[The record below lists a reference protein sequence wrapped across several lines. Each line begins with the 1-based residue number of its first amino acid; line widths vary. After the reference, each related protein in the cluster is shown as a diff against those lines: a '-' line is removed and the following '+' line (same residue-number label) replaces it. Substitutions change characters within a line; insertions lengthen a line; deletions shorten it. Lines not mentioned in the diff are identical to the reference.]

1 MKRGKI
7 QMTKITKKEIR
18 SLTKKEQKNLKRKFI
33 SDTLSKYN
41 VFTGAE
47 KRQLRDSGFD
57 KIALYIQ
64 EKNKQLKAEGK
75 KRIAEKGIIKDVQ
88 KVFNKFDLEKKYD
101 RLQYKPL
108 DQANKKYLL
117 KYKYHYIV
125 RYEVKV
131 GGEKLERFF
140 TLSTIKKLSK
150 KDVIQEFREAFDE
163 DNRNNYQGEELI
175 VGSIQI
181 VEAYEPIK

>member
-1 MKRGKI
+1 
-7 QMTKITKKEIR
+7 MTRAERRKETYNILIKNGYSSQEARRLRDVGIKKLAE
-18 SLTKKEQKNLKRKFI
+18 LTQQKNEGQKKKI
-33 SDTLSKYN
+33 NIDK
-41 VFTGAE
+41 VIKKVE
-47 KRQLRDSGFD
+47 KVKKPKTKD
-57 KIALYIQ
+57 
-64 EKNKQLKAEGK
+64 KNK
-75 KRIAEKGIIKDVQ
+75 R
-88 KVFNKFDLEKKYD
+88 KYD

-175 VGSIQI
+175 IGSIQI